1 MKVLAARESVTF
13 SVRPA
18 YMGQRALSKAKP
30 SGRRMANE
38 ARHRGKRRCN
48 MRAMA
53 RLWKWW
59 RALWELDLCSSME
72 IDSHLW
78 ENKSEMRRR
87 LAGS

>member
-1 MKVLAARESVTF
+1 
-13 SVRPA
+13 
-18 YMGQRALSKAKP
+18 
-30 SGRRMANE
+30 
-38 ARHRGKRRCN
+38 